1 MEVLSAQGAPNEK
14 RVPNKDWKMDVNRTL
29 QYTRWTL
36 EILGVWALVKKNPK
50 KWEIYGSR
58 ILTMMYSMLIVSI
71 TIPCTIHLIFKEK
84 DIVER
89 VETCGPIAF
98 SITNLLKY
106 YSIIYRRKMIKR
118 CIEHVEDD
126 WMEIVTKNDREIM
139 RKRVSFGIDV
149 TIVCAV
155 FMYGGGLLYNM
166 ILPLSHGNG
175 INEFNETVRP
185 LAYPG
190 YDIFGN
196 PQISPTYEII
206 FYSNFFS
213 SCIMYT
219 VTTASCNLAA
229 IFVTHTCGQ
238 IEIMMSRLETIFQKT
253 DDDKEILENRI
264 DLIVKSHIRVLRLT
278 SMIEM
283 MLREICFVEV
293 TASLVVICVVEYY
306 CVKKWNDG
314 ETVGIITYVAL
325 LISMIFNV
333 FVFCQ
338 FGELLKEQCYQI
350 GRAVYMIDWYRL
362 PGKTGVSLVMI
373 IAMANCPRR
382 LTAGKIMELSMNSF
396 GDILKTSFA
405 YLNMLRTVAD

>member
-166 ILPLSHGNG
+166 ILPLSQGAH
-175 INEFNETVRP
+175 INEFNETIRP
-185 LAYPG
+185 LVYPG
-190 YDIFGN
+190 YDIFVDS
-196 PQISPTYEII
+196 QQSPVYEMI
-206 FYSNFFS
+206 FYTN
-213 SCIMYT
+213 CISAWTTYT
-219 VTTASCNLAA
+219 ITTAACNLAA
-229 IFVTHTCGQ
+229 VFVAHTCGV
-238 IEIMMSRLETIFQKT
+238 IEIMMSRLETLF
-253 DDDKEILENRI
+253 DDVDENSQ
-264 DLIVKSHIRVLRLT
+264 IVQHRLGDIIKSHVRVLRLT
-278 SMIEM
+278 TMIET
-283 MLREICFVEV
+283 MLREICLVEV
-293 TASLVVICVVEYY
+293 AASTIVVCLVEYY
-306 CVKKWNDG
+306 CVQKWDDG
-314 ETVGIITYVAL
+314 ETLGIITYVAL
-325 LISMIFNV
+325 LISMCFNMYI
-333 FVFCQ
+333 FCQ
-338 FGELLKEQCYQI
+338 FGETLKEQCFQI
-350 GRAVYMIDWYRL
+350 GRAAYMIDWYRL
-362 PGKTGVSLVMI
+362 PGKTGLTLIMI
-373 IAMANCPRR
+373 ISMANCPRK
-382 LTAGKIMELSMNSF
+382 LTAGQIMELSVSNF
-396 GDILKTSFA
+396 GAIIKTSFA
-405 YLNMLRTVAD
+405 YLNMLRTMSD